1 MGQRVT
7 KLMAVILAIIMVV
20 ALASEVEGGR
30 KLKGDKG
37 IMKKDDENMD
47 QPQNFVGGMGAILPS
62 PNGYTFTGVG
72 FGPNGFCTFPGGC
85 TPTTLPTITN
95 PPPAF
100 RSPSKHVFP
109 SPNATVLEQLS
120 NIDCIVY
127 SMVLLGIGE
136 IISSRSCLKE
146 FRLDKIAFNLQGE
159 HLFLFWKKQ
168 AIKNSVSGNSFTIEA
183 SWCQIDI
190 FILILYVISILVPR
204 NSSVPVDV
212 DRLNAQGIFDVIVVD
227 SLRDFKVGIIYNPK
241 LLIRALADLIDRYMK
256 SKGKELIDAR

>member
-1 MGQRVT
+1 
-7 KLMAVILAIIMVV
+7 
-20 ALASEVEGGR
+20 
-30 KLKGDKG
+30 
-37 IMKKDDENMD
+37 
-47 QPQNFVGGMGAILPS
+47 
-62 PNGYTFTGVG
+62 
-72 FGPNGFCTFPGGC
+72 
-85 TPTTLPTITN
+85 
-95 PPPAF
+95 
-100 RSPSKHVFP
+100 SPSKHVFP

-212 DRLNAQGIFDVIVVD
+212 DRLNAQGIFDV
-227 SLRDFKVGIIYNPK
+227 
-241 LLIRALADLIDRYMK
+241 
-256 SKGKELIDAR
+256 